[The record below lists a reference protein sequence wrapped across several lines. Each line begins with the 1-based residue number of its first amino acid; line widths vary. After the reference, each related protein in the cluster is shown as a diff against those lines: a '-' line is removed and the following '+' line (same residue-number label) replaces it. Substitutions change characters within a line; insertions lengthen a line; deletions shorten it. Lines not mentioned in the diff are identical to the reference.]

1 MVYKVKPFI
10 AKVSNKGSTED
21 VAYQVE
27 AFIEKESTDGWK
39 FLGCGNIHTNVAG
52 TNGCFG
58 IGATPSASTSVMVI
72 IFGK

>member
-1 MVYKVKPFI
+1 MAYKVKPFI

-27 AFIEKESTDGWK
+27 AFIEKESMDGWK

-58 IGATPSASTSVMVI
+58 IGATPGTSTSVMVI